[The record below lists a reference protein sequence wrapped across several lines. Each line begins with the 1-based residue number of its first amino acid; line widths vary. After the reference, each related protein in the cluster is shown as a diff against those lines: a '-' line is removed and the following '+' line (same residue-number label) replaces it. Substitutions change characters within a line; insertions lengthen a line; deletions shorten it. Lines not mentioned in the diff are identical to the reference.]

1 MSEIE
6 LTDAILRNSLQILRL
21 SAGEQ
26 AAVEQILRELERE
39 LKALLDS
46 RTLSGSSK
54 REVERLISDA
64 GRAIDGGYTQAGAQL
79 DTHALALIVAEQTAE
94 LIGETIPGDIARPTD
109 TTLASLTRDVLIEG
123 SPASAWWARQ
133 SEDTA
138 FRFAGQVRQ
147 GIINGETNERIVGR
161 IVGRKPRGDDPGE
174 PGIMDLIRR
183 NARALVHS
191 SVMSA
196 ANAAR
201 FASFRKNPDLFAGVR
216 WLATLDGI
224 TCNRCAALDG
234 QSWDLDGKKLK
245 GTKVAFLAPPIHW
258 NDRCVLSPIPKRTA
272 LEEAFP
278 GISAELDEAG
288 ARASSLGPLPAKTT
302 FQDFLKRQTPE
313 FVEATLG
320 KRRAELFQAG
330 KITVR
335 DLVSGTGRELTLEEL
350 RIRKP

>member
-26 AAVEQILRELERE
+26 AVVEQILRELERD
-39 LKALLDS
+39 LKALLES
-46 RTLSGSSK
+46 RSLSGASK
-54 REVERLISDA
+54 RAVEQLIADA
-64 GRAIDGGYTQAGAQL
+64 GRAIDGGYAKAGVQV
-79 DTHALALIVAEQTAE
+79 DTHALALIVAEQTAD
-94 LIGETIPGDIARPTD
+94 LIGEAIPADIARPTD
-109 TTLASLTRDVLIEG
+109 AILASLTRDVLIEG

-147 GIINGETNERIVGR
+147 GVVNGETNEQIVGR
-161 IVGRKPRGDDPGE
+161 IVGRGGE

-201 FASFRKNPDLFAGVR
+201 LASFRANPEMFAGVR

-224 TCNRCAALDG
+224 TCKRCAALDG

-245 GTKVAFLAPPIHW
+245 GTRVAFLAPPIHW
-258 NDRCVLSPIPKRTA
+258 NDRCVLSGIPKMSA
-272 LEEAFP
+272 LEESFP
-278 GISAELDEAG
+278 GISEKLDAIG
-288 ARASSLGPLPAKTT
+288 ARDSSLGPLPAKTT
-302 FQDFLKRQTPE
+302 FDDFLKRQTPA

-320 KRRAELFQAG
+320 KRRAELFTAG

-335 DLVSGTGRELTLEEL
+335 DLVSGTGRELTLDEL
-350 RIRKP
+350 REGT